1 MPVIAPTPVDELPI
15 APDPNDRATFEP
27 RAYPFTVALAGPYR
41 TQLNALA
48 VNVAANAAEAVA
60 AAITATAQ
68 AAASASAVGAAMW
81 VSGTNYAANVTAW
94 SPIDKQ
100 TYRRNVGGVSTVD
113 PSADFAGWT
122 RVSGGDALP
131 QFLLMN
137 QGII

>member
-1 MPVIAPTPVDELPI
+1 MPVIDPVPVDALPV
-15 APDPNDRATFEP
+15 APDPNDRSTFDA
-27 RAYPFTVALAGPYR
+27 RAYPYQVALSGAYR
-41 TQLNALA
+41 TQINAIAA
-48 VNVAANAAEAVA
+48 VVTNNAAEAVA

-113 PSADFAGWT
+113 PSADLAGWT
-122 RVSGGDALP
+122 RVSGGDTLP
-131 QFLLMN
+131 QFLIMN
-137 QGII
+137 QGIF